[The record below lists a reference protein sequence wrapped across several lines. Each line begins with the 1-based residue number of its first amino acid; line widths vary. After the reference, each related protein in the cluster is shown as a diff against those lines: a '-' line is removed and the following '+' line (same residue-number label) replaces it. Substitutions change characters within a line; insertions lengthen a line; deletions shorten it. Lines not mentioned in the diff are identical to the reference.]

1 MCGRQAIDGDTAQVG
16 PQIAEKL
23 HLPQVTYAADIQKDG
38 DTITVKRM
46 LEDGYM
52 TIKVQTP
59 CLLTCIKELNDPRYM
74 SIGGI
79 LSTYSKPLTT
89 LGYEDLKDRSPDRR
103 YHHRPEGLSHQ
114 HLQELHA
121 SPEGC
126 RHDAG
131 GRLVRRPARSWP
143 AFWPRSTS
151 SKEGDTKIMSNF
163 NSADIAAF
171 KDVWVFCEQREG
183 KLMPTDFELISKGRD
198 LADELG
204 VNLCG
209 LLLGGEGIESAA
221 KELGGYGADKVI
233 VCESPLLAT
242 YTTDAYAKVICDVIE
257 DLKPEA
263 FLIGATNIGR
273 DLGPRCAARLHTGL
287 CADCTHLDVDVPNYI
302 QFLRES
308 STLDVDSMK
317 WDMEDRNLKMTR
329 PAFGGHLM
337 ATIICPRFRPCMATV
352 RPGVMKKNAFD
363 EAKAN
368 AVEIVKPNFTLTA
381 EDIHTDV
388 TEVVKAA
395 KKLVDL
401 IGADLH
407 RVRGP
412 RHQQGR

>member
-1 MCGRQAIDGDTAQVG
+1 
-16 PQIAEKL
+16 
-23 HLPQVTYAADIQKDG
+23 
-38 DTITVKRM
+38 
-46 LEDGYM
+46 
-52 TIKVQTP
+52 
-59 CLLTCIKELNDPRYM
+59 
-74 SIGGI
+74 
-79 LSTYSKPLTT
+79 
-89 LGYEDLKDRSPDRR
+89 
-103 YHHRPEGLSHQ
+103 
-114 HLQELHA
+114 
-121 SPEGC
+121 
-126 RHDAG
+126 
-131 GRLVRRPARSWP
+131 
-143 AFWPRSTS
+143 
-151 SKEGDTKIMSNF
+151 MSNF

-198 LADELG
+198 LANELG

-242 YTTDAYAKVICDVIE
+242 YTTDGYAKVICDVIE

-368 AVEIVKPNFTLTA
+368 GTWGIEYTTCQKCGYHNWTRKGNVYVCDTCGNETTTVVSAKGVKGYVGSGAIAPVAN
-381 EDIHTDV
+381 
-388 TEVVKAA
+388 KAA
-395 KKLVDL
+395 APETRYANAKQAQAA
-401 IGADLH
+401 ADAREAAYAAAVAAFQKQIAANEAAYLAAIAK
-407 RVRGP
+407 
-412 RHQQGR
+412 